1 VPVQVADA
9 NKQNAVHSKSPAKVI
24 ANLPEDD
31 DLDED
36 EL

>member
-1 VPVQVADA
+1 MPLQIADA
-9 NKQNAVHSKSPAKVI
+9 NKQNAVLSKSPAKVI